1 MTQPRIL
8 VQELNQHIGQSVF
21 IKGFLHKKREV
32 SSKLAFVVVR
42 DRTGLV
48 QVVVENNE
56 IISQL
61 KGLQNGS
68 ILYVQGLVKEDKRSP
83 IGVEMG
89 DPIIQVIVPIT
100 EVPPIEIDKDINHN
114 PESFDILF
122 DNRSL
127 NVRNPKEA
135 GIFRV
140 KAKLIQSIR
149 DFLVED
155 GFLEIDSP
163 KILAGATEG
172 GAEVFTVDYFGQKAV
187 LAQSP
192 QFYKQMMVGGFER
205 VFEIG
210 HAYRAEPSYTTRHLT
225 EAIMLD
231 IEMGFVDGL
240 DDVLTVTENLIKSV
254 CDNVWQTHSQA
265 LTDLGSVKPILSD
278 KFPVITLANLHEMFS
293 KATGKNTVGDDDC
306 TPEEERWICDYAKE
320 NLGSEAVFIS
330 EFPSSDMK
338 FYQKKLESNELVTDR
353 VDLLFRG
360 IELATIP
367 LRENN
372 YDKLVAQIREAG
384 LDPESDG
391 FKYYVTAFKHGLPP
405 HGGFGLGVDRFVKQL
420 IGLSS
425 VKEAVLFPRDVKRLM
440 P

>member
-1 MTQPRIL
+1 MTQVRTLIN
-8 VQELNQHIGQSVF
+8 QLNQHIDQSVL

-32 SSKLAFVVVR
+32 SSKLAFVVIR

-56 IISQL
+56 TIQQL
-61 KGLQNGS
+61 KGLQNGT
-68 ILYVQGLVKEDKRSP
+68 ILYIEGLVKEDKRSI

-89 DPIIQVIVPIT
+89 NPIIQVVVPIT

-135 GIFRV
+135 GIFKV

-149 DFLVED
+149 DFLTQED
-155 GFLEIDSP
+155 FLEIDSP

-225 EAIMLD
+225 ETIMLD

-240 DDVLTVTENLIKSV
+240 DDVLTVTENLIKST
-254 CDNVWQTHSQA
+254 CENVWAANFQE
-265 LTDLGSVKPILSD
+265 LTDLGAVKPILSE
-278 KFPVITLANLHEMFS
+278 KFPVITLTKLHQMFS
-293 KATGKNTVGDDDC
+293 EATGKNTISDDDC
-306 TPEEERWICDYAKE
+306 TPEEERWICDYARD

-338 FYQKKLESNELVTDR
+338 FYQKKLETNEEVTDR

-372 YDKLVAQIREAG
+372 YDRLVAQIREAG

-405 HGGFGLGVDRFVKQL
+405 HGGFGLGIDRFVKQL

-425 VKEAVLFPRDVKRLM
+425 VKEAVLFPRDVKRLI

>member
-8 VQELNQHIGQSVF
+8 IQELNQHIGQTVF

-32 SSKLAFVVVR
+32 SSKLAFAVVR
-42 DRTGLV
+42 DRSGLI
-48 QVVVENNE
+48 QVVIEDNQV
-56 IISQL
+56 ISQL
-61 KGLQNGS
+61 KGLQNGT
-68 ILYVQGLVKEDKRSP
+68 ILYIQGLVKEDKRSA

-89 DPIIQVIVPIT
+89 EPVIQVIVPIT

-149 DFLVED
+149 DFLIKEN
-155 GFLEIDSP
+155 FLEIDSP

-172 GAEVFTVDYFGQKAV
+172 GAEVFSVDYFGQKAV

-210 HAYRAEPSYTTRHLT
+210 HAYRAELSYTTRHLT
-225 EAIMLD
+225 ETIMLD
-231 IEMGFVDGL
+231 IEMGFIDGL
-240 DDVLTVTENLIKSV
+240 SDVLTVTENLIKSV
-254 CDNVWQTHSQA
+254 CDNVWSA
-265 LTDLGSVKPILSD
+265 NASELTTLGAVKPILSD
-278 KFPVITLANLHEMFS
+278 KFPVITLSQLHKMFTE
-293 KATGKNTVGDDDC
+293 ATGKNTIGDDDC
-306 TPEEERWICDYAKE
+306 TPEEERWICDYAAA

-338 FYQKKLESNELVTDR
+338 FYQKKLEGNELVTDR

-372 YDKLVAQIREAG
+372 YYKLVAQIREAG

-425 VKEAVLFPRDVKRLM
+425 VKEAVLFPRDVKRLT